1 MYVCVCKAVKD
12 KEINQYLESG
22 LCKNLKD
29 ISKICQAGRQC
40 GRCVPEIRKLVDEHH
55 SKNEMLNY
63 HLGKQIA

>member
-22 LCKNLKD
+22 LCTNLKD
-29 ISKICQAGRQC
+29 ISQICQAGRQC